1 MPQSTSL
8 NIESD
13 VYNTSEQNTEMSLGS
28 ESNNESYNEIFED
41 YSPPPYQANMDAEEN
56 PIDDNFSWI
65 LLWIMNYRCR
75 KLSSKREFIGY
86 KMPPY
91 RVPKLISP
99 RMLPGP
105 NEVSLHKINHH
116 LAPIVNE
123 LTSLWEGIILNRTY
137 EHQLGKKIRAALI
150 IVSCDIPAARKIC
163 RHVSALVSC
172 HRCQK
177 KANYENH
184 QYNFAGMGD
193 MEDWFVARDSNEHL
207 QNALG
212 WRWFNSD
219 VLRKRFV
226 KQTGALQNGL

>member
-1 MPQSTSL
+1 
-8 NIESD
+8 
-13 VYNTSEQNTEMSLGS
+13 
-28 ESNNESYNEIFED
+28 
-41 YSPPPYQANMDAEEN
+41 
-56 PIDDNFSWI
+56 
-65 LLWIMNYRCR
+65 
-75 KLSSKREFIGY
+75 
-86 KMPPY
+86 
-91 RVPKLISP
+91 
-99 RMLPGP
+99 MLPGP

-226 KQTGALQNGL
+226 KQTGVRWSELLRLPYFDPIRFTIIDPMHCLFLGIAKWIVKRIWVDQGILTSSMLNEVQKQMNRFQVPVNLGRIPGKIDCREGFSNFTADQWRNFFTIYATVSL